1 MTTAHELETIGK
13 LEVTDE
19 NGETHTVVI
28 RREDLT
34 TTNGAYRAIR
44 DTVADTLSLVLS
56 INREDSAPAVRTCKH
71 CERNIVHEGGWVDP
85 EASGDDVIWRD
96 TCDKHDT
103 FFAEHE
109 PSDV

>member
-1 MTTAHELETIGK
+1 MTTAHELEVIGT

-19 NGETHTVVI
+19 HGETHTVVI

-56 INREDSAPAVRTCKH
+56 INRGEEPVPKGPDYPDWSYLEGSKLAIHTDAIGHPDSNPM
-71 CERNIVHEGGWVDP
+71 
-85 EASGDDVIWRD
+85 
-96 TCDKHDT
+96 
-103 FFAEHE
+103 
-109 PSDV
+109 